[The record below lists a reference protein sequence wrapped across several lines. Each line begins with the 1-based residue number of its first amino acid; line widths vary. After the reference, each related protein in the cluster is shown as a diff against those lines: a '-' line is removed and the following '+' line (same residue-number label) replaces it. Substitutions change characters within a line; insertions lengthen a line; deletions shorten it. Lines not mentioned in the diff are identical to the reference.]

1 MRTCRLA
8 LVLLLVASFVSA
20 ADKDAKSSAPV
31 GKLTPAKRLAREV
44 PLMSLAKVPLVRVLT
59 QYEKLSGLIMQADW
73 QALSA
78 AGVTKETPV
87 TLKARKVSFEKLLDL
102 TVDVTAKK
110 GQPLAWRRNGSTV
123 FISTQ
128 MGVLTKGRETRP
140 VSLATLRD
148 RLPARVGKTKVTV
161 RRGRGRAVRGAT
173 INFDHTPLSQSLDFI
188 RDLAGVNMHVNW
200 RALEETGVSKETTI
214 TLKVAGVAPGQALD
228 LILDQLNVG
237 RDRLGSI
244 YWVVQGG
251 VVHVATG
258 DILNRTTTVRIFDVG
273 TLLMPVPNFKGP
285 RISLE
290 DDDTGDDN
298 ESSGGLFGDNDGGD
312 SGDGGGSGRGEEVD
326 LAEQRL
332 KMELNLIEII
342 KSSIG
347 EEMWQPTGV
356 GSIRVMRNRLIISQ
370 TPLGFKLLGK
380 SLGG

>member
-44 PLMSLAKVPLVRVLT
+44 PRMSLAKVPLVRVLT

-73 QALSA
+73 QALNT

-87 TLKARKVSFEKLLDL
+87 TLTARKVSFEKLLDL
-102 TVDVTAKK
+102 TVDAAAKK
-110 GQPLAWRRNGSTV
+110 GRPLAWRRNGSTV
-123 FISTQ
+123 FVSTQ
-128 MGVLTKGRETRP
+128 MGVLTRGRETRP

-148 RLPARVGKTKVTV
+148 RLPARVGKTRLTV
-161 RRGRGRAVRGAT
+161 RRSPGRARRGTT
-173 INFDHTPLSQSLDFI
+173 INFDDTPLNLCLDFI

-200 RALEETGVSKETTI
+200 RSLEEAGVSKETTI
-214 TLKVAGVAPGQALD
+214 TLKVAGVSPGQALD

-237 RDRLGSI
+237 RDKLGGI

-258 DILNRTTTVRIFDVG
+258 DVLNRTTTVRIFEMG

-290 DDDTGDDN
+290 DDGDDDDDN
-298 ESSGGLFGDNDGGD
+298 SSGGLFGDNNGGNI
-312 SGDGGGSGRGEEVD
+312 GNGGGSERGEETSIV
-326 LAEQRL
+326 EQRL
-332 KMELNLIEII
+332 KMKQDLIEII

-356 GSIRVMRNRLIISQ
+356 GSIRVMGNRLIISQ